1 MADLTGKTLAN
12 GYPNLVT
19 IGATTDDN
27 PTTGTLENG
36 KGNTIT
42 RVSIGDVDS
51 GGKLSVSGG
60 TAAIGIVTED
70 WVNLT
75 SGTRIESRLASSTG
89 NTYGRIQV
97 TDGGGL
103 SAANLILQPD
113 SGNVGIRKTTAA
125 KELDVNGEIR
135 ASGGILFG
143 SDTAAANTLDD
154 YEEGTWAPLYEPFIG
169 SFTSITMDILH
180 ATYTKIGNIVHL
192 SCLIRTD
199 AIDTTGGSSTVIIT
213 GAPFTPDQTS
223 VGFIAQQS
231 GWTTNYPTV
240 CEIDTNSRIYLR
252 TGNGSGSSIS
262 AITPS
267 NMTNAADSNR
277 VGISITYQTS

>member
-1 MADLTGKTLAN
+1 MADLTGKPIPD

-27 PTTGTLENG
+27 PTSGTLENG

-70 WVNLT
+70 WVDLT

-103 SAANLILQPD
+103 SASNLILQPD

-154 YEEGTWAPLYEPFIG
+154 YEEGTWTPVYEPQTG
-169 SFTSITMDILH
+169 SFATMTMDVVGD
-180 ATYTKIGNIVHL
+180 ATYTKIGRQVTV
-192 SCLIRTD
+192 SCYIRTD
-199 AIDTTGGSSTVIIT
+199 DVDIT
-213 GAPFTPDQTS
+213 GASGNLLIGGLPFTNGNTFYS
-223 VGFIAQQS
+223 ITIG
-231 GWTTNYPTV
+231 
-240 CEIDTNSRIYLR
+240 YLEDF
-252 TGNGSGSSIS
+252 
-262 AITPS
+262 
-267 NMTNAADSNR
+267 TNAPDAGRIEGNVDKIQLMKSNATLLSQ
-277 VGISITYQTS
+277 VGDLLTGTSANENRIALTATYFI